1 MAWKKSAKLAVALAA
16 VLSLA
21 ACGSGAS
28 AGNGGDGG
36 EKVTLTWANVGGQE
50 AEREKFAFHDP
61 FTDETGIKIESVAFS
76 NLIAQLQ
83 KMVES
88 GKPVWDVVHNVP
100 YIALKY
106 CGELLEKVDYS
117 DFPDV
122 FPENTTTEC
131 TVPAGKFGFVYAY
144 DNEVYTDEVPTEL
157 ADFFDTETFPGKRVI
172 RANNPRG
179 YLEMALLAD
188 GVAPEDLYP
197 LDIERSLAKWDTIK
211 SDLIFVPAVAAVQQA
226 LVSKQATMTM
236 TISTNLGAAF
246 DSGATISPVWD
257 ITFWD
262 FDVFMIPKGT
272 PYKEEAVAAI
282 KFALQPERQIENA
295 ELGGNTPVRTD
306 IDPATIDFEGGT
318 EFNPFLGDDRGEL
331 ILFDSEWWAEHLES
345 ASESWVAWQ
354 AG

>member
-1 MAWKKSAKLAVALAA
+1 MEWKKSGKVAAIA
-16 VLSLA
+16 TVVLSLA
-21 ACGSGAS
+21 ACASGTPEA
-28 AGNGGDGG
+28 GGDP
-36 EKVTLTWANVGGQE
+36 VTLTWANVGGQE
-50 AEREKFAFHDP
+50 AEREKTAFHDP
-61 FTDETGIKIESVAFS
+61 FTEETGIQIESVAFS

-88 GKPVWDVVHNVP
+88 GKPVWDVLHNVP
-100 YIALKY
+100 YVALKY
-106 CGELLEKVDYS
+106 CGELLEEVDYS

-122 FPENTTTEC
+122 FPEDTTTDC
-131 TVPAGKFGFVYAY
+131 TVPAGKFGFVFAY
-144 DNEVYTDEVPTEL
+144 DHEVYADEAPDEL
-157 ADFFDTETFPGKRVI
+157 ADFFDVEKFPGKRVI

-179 YLEMALLAD
+179 YLEMGLLAD

-197 LDIERSLAKWDTIK
+197 LDIERSLKKWDTIK
-211 SDLIFVPAVAAVQQA
+211 SSLIFVPAVAAVQQA

-236 TISTNLGAAF
+236 TISTNLGAAH

-257 ITFWD
+257 LNFWD

-272 PYKEEAVAAI
+272 PYKEEAIKAV

-306 IDPATIDFEGGT
+306 IDPADIEFKGST
-318 EFNPFLGDDRGEL
+318 EFNPWVGDDRGEL
-331 ILFDSEWWAEHLES
+331 ILLNSSWWAENLED

>member
-1 MAWKKSAKLAVALAA
+1 MVLRKSWKVGAVAALI
-16 VLSLA
+16 LSLA
-21 ACGSGAS
+21 ACGATPAS
-28 AGNGGDGG
+28 ESEG
-36 EKVTLTWANVGGQE
+36 EDVTLTWANVGGQE
-50 AEREKFAFHDP
+50 AEREKAAFHDP
-61 FTDETGIKIESVAFS
+61 FTEESGIKVESVAFS

-106 CGELLEKVDYS
+106 CGELLEEVDYS

-122 FPENTTTEC
+122 FPENTTTDC

-144 DNEVYTDEVPTEL
+144 DNEVYTEEVPTEL
-157 ADFFDTETFPGKRVI
+157 ADFFDTETFPGQRVI

-188 GVAPEDLYP
+188 GVAPDDLYP

-211 SDLIFVPAVAAVQQA
+211 SELIFVPAVAAVQQA

-246 DSGATISPVWD
+246 DAGGHDLTGMGCHLLGLRRVHDPQ
-257 ITFWD
+257 
-262 FDVFMIPKGT
+262 GL
-272 PYKEEAVAAI
+272 AV
-282 KFALQPERQIENA
+282 Q
-295 ELGGNTPVRTD
+295 G
-306 IDPATIDFEGGT
+306 
-318 EFNPFLGDDRGEL
+318 
-331 ILFDSEWWAEHLES
+331 
-345 ASESWVAWQ
+345 
-354 AG
+354 